1 MLELRQITAAEFEEW
16 VRVEARAYGN
26 RLNVDPEVLRPNFD
40 LDRSIAMFDEGSIVG
55 GAHSHLQEISI
66 PGGASA
72 IAGVANIEV
81 QPTHRRQGIMTRM
94 MHHQL
99 EDIYRRGEPLAGLFA
114 SESVIYGRFGYGVSS
129 LREEWSIPR
138 HYTGYAGRHE
148 YSGRFEFLN
157 PAAIGDVLPDVF
169 RRSTVGRPGVFQ
181 KAPHL
186 WEREALA
193 PEHREGG
200 RGGIFYV
207 AYYESERMDGY
218 ARYRTSGDTVIVQ
231 ELMAVT
237 PEAVAALWR
246 FCFDTDLVTRAEAER
261 RPVDDPLPWM
271 LADSRRLQRG
281 TRDGLWLR
289 LVDVATALPMRQYA
303 EEGKVVVEVQDNVC
317 PWNARRFA
325 LEAAREGANCKA
337 TEAAP
342 DMVMSVAALA
352 STFLGTV
359 TFTTLSRAGLVD
371 EKKAGSLARAD
382 RIFAVQQQPWTPCGF

>member
-26 RLNVDPEVLRPNFD
+26 RLSADPEVLRPNFD
-40 LDRSIAMFDEGSIVG
+40 LARSIAVFDQGNIVG
-55 GAHSHLQEISI
+55 GAHSHFQEISI
-66 PGGASA
+66 PGGTSV

-81 QPTHRRQGIMTRM
+81 QPTHRRQGIMTSM

-99 EDIYRRGEPLAGLFA
+99 TDIYQRGEPLAGLFA
-114 SESVIYGRFGYGVSS
+114 SESVIYGRFGYGVAS

-138 HYTGYAGRHE
+138 HYTGYVGRHE
-148 YSGRFEFLN
+148 YNGRFEFIE
-157 PAAIGDVLPDVF
+157 PSVIGAVLPDVF

-186 WEREALA
+186 WEREAHA
-193 PEHREGG
+193 PEHRQGG

-207 AYYESERMDGY
+207 GYYVGEQMDGY
-218 ARYRTSGDTVIVQ
+218 ARYRTSGDTVIIQ

-237 PEAVAALWR
+237 GEAGAALWR

-289 LVDVATALPMRQYA
+289 LVDVAAALPMRDYA
-303 EEGKVVVEVQDNVC
+303 EEGKVVIEVQDDVC
-317 PWNARRFA
+317 PWNAKRFA
-325 LEAAREGANCKA
+325 LEASTQGAVCKA

-342 DMVMSVAALA
+342 DMAIPVAALA

-359 TFTTLSRAGLVD
+359 TFTTLAQAGLVD
-371 EKKAGSLARAD
+371 EKKAGSLARAN
-382 RIFAVQQQPWTPCGF
+382 RLFSVRQQPWTPCGF